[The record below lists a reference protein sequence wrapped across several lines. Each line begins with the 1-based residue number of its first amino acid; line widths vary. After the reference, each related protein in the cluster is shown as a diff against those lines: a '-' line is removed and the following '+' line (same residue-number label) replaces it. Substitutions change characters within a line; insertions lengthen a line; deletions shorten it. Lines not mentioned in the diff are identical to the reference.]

1 MEIYYGITLYW
12 WQNRSHWKS
21 AAPSHNQL
29 INKVPKFLW
38 EGFGPNYGN
47 LTEQMVPMQYL
58 KFKRGKERRKS
69 CPAEV
74 SKQYGFFLN
83 FWEKIF
89 SYASNFSLKNC
100 FSQTKKQQQVNHL
113 IWYSWTWFPVFLVH
127 TACYSSWFHEVGL

>member
-47 LTEQMVPMQYL
+47 LTEQMVPVQYL
-58 KFKRGKERRKS
+58 KFKRGKERGEKAAQQKS
-69 CPAEV
+69 QKWY
-74 SKQYGFFLN
+74 SFFLN
-83 FWEKIF
+83 LWKKIF
-89 SYASNFSLKNC
+89 SCVSKLIKELLFPDRKTTASL
-100 FSQTKKQQQVNHL
+100 
-113 IWYSWTWFPVFLVH
+113 
-127 TACYSSWFHEVGL
+127 